1 MVKNKQFKKNI
12 FEKLDL
18 LKTKFNL
25 QEDVVSTLKINNY
38 TLLAFLFI
46 GVIGII
52 VELLLFISLILMH
65 TINSLYTNAPL
76 NILFVFLNVF
86 LIFNNIYFITFC
98 VVTYVI
104 YKKEKRNIMYF
115 APLLAIILTTISTI
129 LSIISLA
136 TNIFEIDWAVF
147 FIQLF
152 ASLISLFFFF
162 NNYPNIRKK
171 VDLIFD
177 KMLKLHSNNNQSKT
191 GTNVN
196 VENAKMS
203 TKINTN
209 DKYVINKK
217 QEQSRKP
224 LINKTNQ
231 QTKQIIN
238 TKPTTTNKQIVN
250 NNAKNKISK

>member
-1 MVKNKQFKKNI
+1 MEKNKRSKKNI
-12 FEKLDL
+12 FEKLEL
-18 LKTKFNL
+18 LKNKFNL

-38 TLLAFLFI
+38 TLLAFLII
-46 GVIGII
+46 GVIGVV

-65 TINSLYTNAPL
+65 TINALYTSAPL

-115 APLLAIILTTISTI
+115 APLVAIILTT
-129 LSIISLA
+129 LSSIFSIASLA

-147 FIQLF
+147 FIQLL

-171 VDLIFD
+171 VDMIFE
-177 KMLKLHSNNNQSKT
+177 KMMRLNIANKQNNPSNENRNVVQNRPTTISQEQDNSKPQISSSPSAKTSSDNKLLSKT
-191 GTNVN
+191 
-196 VENAKMS
+196 AKPS
-203 TKINTN
+203 KIN
-209 DKYVINKK
+209 
-217 QEQSRKP
+217 P
-224 LINKTNQ
+224 
-231 QTKQIIN
+231 
-238 TKPTTTNKQIVN
+238 
-250 NNAKNKISK
+250 KNKGK

>member
-1 MVKNKQFKKNI
+1 MEKNKQSKKNI
-12 FEKLDL
+12 FEKLEL
-18 LKTKFNL
+18 LKNKFNL

-38 TLLAFLFI
+38 TLLAFLII
-46 GVIGII
+46 GVIGVV

-65 TINSLYTNAPL
+65 TINVLYTNAPL

-115 APLLAIILTTISTI
+115 APLVAIILTS
-129 LSIISLA
+129 LSSIFSIASLA

-147 FIQLF
+147 FIQLL

-171 VDLIFD
+171 VDMIFE
-177 KMLKLHSNNNQSKT
+177 KMMRLNIANKQNNPSNENRNVVQNSPTTISQQQANSKPQISSSPSAKTSSHNKLLSKT
-191 GTNVN
+191 EKPSKVN
-196 VENAKMS
+196 
-203 TKINTN
+203 
-209 DKYVINKK
+209 
-217 QEQSRKP
+217 P
-224 LINKTNQ
+224 
-231 QTKQIIN
+231 
-238 TKPTTTNKQIVN
+238 
-250 NNAKNKISK
+250 KNKGK